1 MIYHKYGKCAIKA
14 YELVLNNV
22 EPREAWQKAANEIF
36 GNNSSQAKK
45 TCPRTSFLAL
55 LGANK
60 KVTKNVEYV
69 LKGLSIMNK
78 MDIDELNYME
88 PSQFW
93 RNKLGMIDKKYNS
106 QIDVL
111 FALRSKNYI

>member
-1 MIYHKYGKCAIKA
+1 
-14 YELVLNNV
+14 
-22 EPREAWQKAANEIF
+22 
-36 GNNSSQAKK
+36 
-45 TCPRTSFLAL
+45 
-55 LGANK
+55 
-60 KVTKNVEYV
+60 
-69 LKGLSIMNK
+69 MNK

>member
-22 EPREAWQKAANEIF
+22 EPREAWQKAANKIF

-60 KVTKNVEYV
+60 KTTKNVEYI
-69 LKGLSIMNK
+69 LYGLEIMNK
-78 MDIDELNYME
+78 MDKEELKNME
-88 PSQFW
+88 PIKFW
-93 RNKLGMIDKKYNS
+93 RDKMKMTKSYNS